1 MMSIKSGAT
10 NSKCTLKQQ
19 QQWWFYVA
27 KLSTS
32 KCTFCSAASI
42 HTLKKR
48 KQKMRNFVR
57 KVIVYKEMQVFCF
70 KEKTCIFNK
79 FLKTAY
85 VHFSRFIS
93 IFLESCFWCI
103 IMFIELKISHW
114 RATRL
119 GLLFFS
125 FPVCYS
131 IWKSYLKTCKY
142 FCFLSQVAV
151 LRSLK

>member
-1 MMSIKSGAT
+1 MMILCSETVNKQMHILFSRFDPYVKETQTKNAKFYTQS
-10 NSKCTLKQQ
+10 NSLQG
-19 QQWWFYVA
+19 
-27 KLSTS
+27 
-32 KCTFCSAASI
+32 
-42 HTLKKR
+42 
-48 KQKMRNFVR
+48 
-57 KVIVYKEMQVFCF
+57 MQVFCF
-70 KEKTCIFNK
+70 KEKTRIFNK

-93 IFLESCFWCI
+93 IFLERCFWCI

-131 IWKSYLKTCKY
+131 I
-142 FCFLSQVAV
+142 
-151 LRSLK
+151 